1 MLGLVMEG
9 GAMRGLFTAG
19 VTDVMMEYHLRVDGA
34 IGVSAGAVFGCNLKS
49 GQPGRVL
56 RYNTRYCRDWRYA
69 SFRSLLLTGDLFGE
83 KFCYHDIPERLDP
96 FDQKAFAADPM
107 AFYCV
112 CTNVDTGEPVYHRC
126 ETGGAEDLTWL
137 RASASMPLVSRVVKA
152 EGLRLLDGGA
162 SDSIPLEAFERM
174 GYDRNIVILTQ
185 PEGYVKEPNSLLPLM
200 RLTLRRYPKLIE
212 AMASRHERY
221 NAETAYVR
229 AREQARACLVIRP
242 PHALDVRQVEREP
255 EKLRAAYRLGREAAE
270 ARLEEIRSF
279 IKEAKQV

>member
-19 VTDVMMEYHLRVDGA
+19 VMDVMMEQHLRVDGA

-69 SFRSLLLTGDLFGE
+69 SFRSLLLTGNLYGE
-83 KFCYHDIPERLDP
+83 RFCYHDIPERLDP
-96 FDQKAFAADPM
+96 FDTAAFAADPM

-126 ETGGAEDLTWL
+126 EKGGAEDLRWL
-137 RASASMPLVSRVVKA
+137 QASASMPLVSRVVKA
-152 EGLRLLDGGA
+152 DGLRLLDGGA
-162 SDSIPLEAFERM
+162 SDSIPLRAFENM
-174 GYDRNIVILTQ
+174 GYGRNIVILTQ

-200 RLTLRRYPKLIE
+200 RVWLRRYPKLIG

-221 NAETAYVR
+221 NEATAYVW
-229 AREQARACLVIRP
+229 AREQAGACLVIRP
-242 PHALDVRQVEREP
+242 PQALDVRQVEKDP
-255 EKLRAAYRLGREAAE
+255 EKLRAAYRLGRETAE
-270 ARLEEIRSF
+270 ARLEEIRTF
-279 IKEAKQV
+279 IREATRA